1 MTSSSN
7 CFFLVSLVVSLLFF
21 LGSTL
26 TMASTKDIDS
36 ICNLVKNKT
45 FCEQTLKA
53 YPPAASATN
62 IAKLVKATLDLGMN
76 EAKKRAGFV
85 AGLEK
90 EPSFKKYFKM
100 CNESYTSIVQNFR
113 GARLEIEENLS
124 EFASY
129 DLFRC
134 TDYTNTVKDTIGKNT
149 DKTSKIKNADSI
161 PVHTRRHTGGCAIK
175 IPKDNGSQAD
185 SPYFSSDELS
195 FAKGRDYDPDKY
207 RSDMKKFQKKLNE
220 ERKGVVRELRI
231 DSYFIHERC

>member
-1 MTSSSN
+1 MAEVRGYNGLDDFRLNWTQSSIIYM
-7 CFFLVSLVVSLLFF
+7 FK

-113 GARLEIEENLS
+113 GARLEIEENQSETSILS
-124 EFASY
+124 SVVETLRGFVVINGGLSS
-129 DLFRC
+129 FPEMF
-134 TDYTNTVKDTIGKNT
+134 
-149 DKTSKIKNADSI
+149 I
-161 PVHTRRHTGGCAIK
+161 PISTLLLHQVG
-175 IPKDNGSQAD
+175 NQ
-185 SPYFSSDELS
+185 E
-195 FAKGRDYDPDKY
+195 AK
-207 RSDMKKFQKKLNE
+207 
-220 ERKGVVRELRI
+220 
-231 DSYFIHERC
+231 